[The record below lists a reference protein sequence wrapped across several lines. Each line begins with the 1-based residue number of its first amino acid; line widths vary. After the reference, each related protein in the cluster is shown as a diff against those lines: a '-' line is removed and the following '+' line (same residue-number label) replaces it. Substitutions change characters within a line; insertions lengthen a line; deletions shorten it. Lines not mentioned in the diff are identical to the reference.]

1 MPVFENFPY
10 TNFHDLNLD
19 WILNKVK
26 ELDEKVNGDFDAV
39 IESYIEDHLSQ
50 FLLMASYDP
59 ATETITLESAPLA

>member
-50 FLLMASYDP
+50 FLLLAAYDP
-59 ATETITLESAPLA
+59 ATETITLESAPPA

>member
-39 IESYIEDHLSQ
+39 IESYVEEHLSQ
-50 FLLMASYDP
+50 FLLEASYDA
-59 ATETITLESAPLA
+59 ATETITLQSA

>member
-26 ELDEKVNGDFDAV
+26 ELDEKVNGDFVAV
-39 IESYIEDHLSQ
+39 IESYIEEHLSQ
-50 FLLMASYDP
+50 FLLEASYDA
-59 ATETITLESAPLA
+59 ATETITLQSA

>member
-26 ELDEKVNGDFDAV
+26 ELDEKVNGDFDAI
-39 IESYIEDHLSQ
+39 IESYIEAHLSQ
-50 FLLMASYDP
+50 FLLEASYDA
-59 ATETITLESAPLA
+59 ATETITLQSA

>member
-26 ELDEKVNGDFDAV
+26 ALDEKVNGDLETEIANYVDA
-39 IESYIEDHLSQ
+39 HLSQ
-50 FLLMASYDP
+50 FLLTAMYD
-59 ATETITLESAPLA
+59 AGTETITIQSA

>member
-26 ELDEKVNGDFDAV
+26 DLDEKVNGDFDTI
-39 IESYIEDHLSQ
+39 IESYVEEHLSQ
-50 FLLMASYDP
+50 FLLEASYDA
-59 ATETITLESAPLA
+59 ATETITLQSA

>member
-26 ELDEKVNGDFDAV
+26 DLDKKVNEDLDEIILQYVD
-39 IESYIEDHLSQ
+39 EHLSQ
-50 FLLMASYDP
+50 FLLAAMYD
-59 ATETITLESAPLA
+59 AGTETITLQSA